1 MFRKCFIL
9 NETQGGKYIISFI
22 IESIRWLNEI
32 FIMELFIAL
41 GLPIVLLVGFT
52 LLFMV
57 DGIPSWIQ
65 NLNRNSTNI
74 WNFGIVVMSTMTV
87 IIYLAKK

>member
-1 MFRKCFIL
+1 
-9 NETQGGKYIISFI
+9 
-22 IESIRWLNEI
+22 
-32 FIMELFIAL
+32 MELFIAL

>member
-1 MFRKCFIL
+1 
-9 NETQGGKYIISFI
+9 
-22 IESIRWLNEI
+22 
-32 FIMELFIAL
+32 MELFIAL

-52 LLFMV
+52 LLFMA

-74 WNFGIVVMSTMTV
+74 WNFGIVVISTITV